1 MNQILEMRE
10 KRAQLW
16 DAAKKFLD
24 EHQDT
29 NNSLSAEDAATYDR
43 MEADVV
49 SMGQNIER
57 LERQA
62 AIDRE
67 MNSATSTVLASRPG
81 KPEGG
86 KTGRASDEYKQ
97 AFWAAIRG
105 HGSRAAL
112 RNALQVDTDSEGG
125 FLVPDEYERTLVKSL
140 EDANIMRTL
149 CTNIRTDSGE
159 RKIPVVASTGTGSWV
174 EEEGDI
180 PESDD
185 TFGQITLSA
194 HKVATMIKVSDE
206 LLRDSV
212 FDIQSYIAGE
222 FARRIGACEEG
233 AFITGD
239 GTHKPTGLLHAT
251 NGAGVGV
258 TTAGATFTA
267 DEVID
272 LVYSVRSVYR
282 PNAVFLMNDSAIRAL
297 RKLKDGSGQ
306 YLWQPGL
313 REGEPDRL
321 LNHRVY
327 TSAYMPEIA
336 AGNKP
341 ILFGDFKSYWI
352 ADRDG
357 RSFQRLNELYAK
369 TGQVGFLATERVD
382 GRLVLPEAMKCL
394 QIKTA

>member
-149 CTNIRTDSGE
+149 CTIIRTDSGE

-282 PNAVFLMNDSAIRAL
+282 PNAVFLRNDSAIRAL

>member
-16 DAAKKFLD
+16 DATKKFLD
-24 EHQDT
+24 EHQDANHT
-29 NNSLSAEDAATYDR
+29 MSAEDAATYDR
-43 MEADVV
+43 MEAEVV
-49 SMGQNIER
+49 AMGQNIER

-62 AIDRE
+62 SIDRE
-67 MNSATSTVLASRPG
+67 LNAATASPLVSRPDKGNDG
-81 KPEGG
+81 KS
-86 KTGRASDEYKQ
+86 GRASDEYKQ
-97 AFWAAIRG
+97 AFWTAMRG

-125 FLVPDEYERTLVKSL
+125 FLVPDEYEHTLIKSL
-140 EDANIMRTL
+140 EDKNILRTL
-149 CTNIRTDSGE
+149 CTIIHTDSGE
-159 RKIPVVASTGTGSWV
+159 RKIPVVASQGTGSWV

-185 TFGQITLSA
+185 SFGQITLSA

-222 FARRIGACEEG
+222 FARRIGACEEQ

-239 GTHKPTGLLHAT
+239 GSHKPMGLLHDT
-251 NGAGVGV
+251 LGAGVGV
-258 TTAGATFTA
+258 TTAGNTFTA
-267 DEVID
+267 DELID
-272 LVYSVRSVYR
+272 LVHSVRGVYR
-282 PNAVFLMNDSAIRAL
+282 PSAVFLMNDTSIRAL
-297 RKLKDGSGQ
+297 RKLKDGNGQ

-313 REGEPDRL
+313 REGEPDKL

-327 TSAYMPEIA
+327 TSAYMPEIE
-336 AGNKP
+336 AGKKP
-341 ILFGDFKSYWI
+341 VLFGDFKSYWI
-352 ADRDG
+352 ADRQG

-369 TGQVGFLATERVD
+369 TGQVGFLSTERVD

-394 QIKTA
+394 QIKGS

>member
-1 MNQILEMRE
+1 M
-10 KRAQLW
+10 
-16 DAAKKFLD
+16 
-24 EHQDT
+24 
-29 NNSLSAEDAATYDR
+29 
-43 MEADVV
+43 
-49 SMGQNIER
+49 
-57 LERQA
+57 
-62 AIDRE
+62 
-67 MNSATSTVLASRPG
+67 LASRPG

-149 CTNIRTDSGE
+149 CTIIRTDSGE

-327 TSAYMPEIA
+327 TSALHA
-336 AGNKP
+336 RDCRGQQAHSVRR
-341 ILFGDFKSYWI
+341 LQVLL
-352 ADRDG
+352 DR
-357 RSFQRLNELYAK
+357 R
-369 TGQVGFLATERVD
+369 
-382 GRLVLPEAMKCL
+382 P
-394 QIKTA
+394 